1 MERVQNL
8 YRRRTDNGPDLRYN
22 NTMSQTEILEEKV
35 AQLTKIV
42 DELSEVIARQDAE
55 LAVLERRVQ
64 MLMERAAEAEQGEG
78 GGVFIAGEK
87 PPHY

>member
-1 MERVQNL
+1 MEK
-8 YRRRTDNGPDLRYN
+8 
-22 NTMSQTEILEEKV
+22 LEEQI
-35 AQLTKIV
+35 AHLTKTV
-42 DELSEVIARQDAE
+42 EEMSEVVARQDAE
-55 LAVLERRVQ
+55 IAVLQRRVQ